1 LCYKIKSESYCNC
14 TDNVLNLDYSSKLCI
29 DDQELKCIMHI
40 YYEIFTKDNYVEK
53 NCIPHCPLECKS
65 IQLSTSLSSSQ
76 YPIENYFELLK
87 NDKILQE
94 TVFKSGNWSFIK
106 NSILKININYESLSY
121 IYIRES
127 EVLLFIY
134 FISYIGGQM
143 GLFLGTSFLSFIEM
157 FEVLIE
163 AFFIIL
169 KKY

>member
-1 LCYKIKSESYCNC
+1 
-14 TDNVLNLDYSSKLCI
+14 
-29 DDQELKCIMHI
+29 MHI